1 MVQIPLRAWHS
12 FYSFL
17 CLKKIQNTMANHA
30 GGPLAMQV
38 TQTAK
43 GSCFVKNM
51 SKNPNSSKVMKC
63 SNDDTMSI
71 RLQSTCQLAQ
81 SSTELTRL
89 QL

>member
-1 MVQIPLRAWHS
+1 
-12 FYSFL
+12 
-17 CLKKIQNTMANHA
+17 
-30 GGPLAMQV
+30 MQV

-51 SKNPNSSKVMKC
+51 SKNPNSSKAMKC

-71 RLQSTCQLAQ
+71 RLQSTRLQSSRLKSTSQLAQ
-81 SSTELTRL
+81 SSTELTSL